1 MPRLLEAEG
10 LVLNRTPA
18 GEHHLRLKLLTPAHG
33 LLTALLRES
42 RAKRTGRRS
51 KTTAPATQPDVFDH
65 AAVMLEPPAPG
76 AAHGSVY
83 FVREYKVVRRHA
95 GLGLRYPALTAAS
108 ALANLVGRHAAHFET
123 CAPVFA
129 LCLQA
134 FAALDEGAPP
144 DAVHLKALFLLARA
158 EGYPARE
165 QWLPMLSDEDRA
177 VALAVLNH
185 PAAAATLLP
194 AADLARLPH
203 LLRACEHWLAEHTD
217 LDPAEIRRKSRQPS

>member
-33 LLTALLRES
+33 LLTVLLRES
-42 RAKRTGRRS
+42 RAKRTRG
-51 KTTAPATQPDVFDH
+51 KTSAPAAQPDVFDH

-108 ALANLVGRHAAHFET
+108 ALANLVNRHAAHFET

-134 FAALDEGAPP
+134 VSYTHLDVYKRQAL
-144 DAVHLKALFLLARA
+144 
-158 EGYPARE
+158 
-165 QWLPMLSDEDRA
+165 
-177 VALAVLNH
+177 
-185 PAAAATLLP
+185 
-194 AADLARLPH
+194 
-203 LLRACEHWLAEHTD
+203 
-217 LDPAEIRRKSRQPS
+217 SR